1 MFGVLYVQAHDAE
14 GDLVLVGYPAVRL
27 STHYGAN
34 TPHNHG
40 PKKVEIIVGRL
51 KGRQYSPQFLE
62 SGSTPTASNQF
73 IPLTESP
80 APMYYG
86 V

>member
-1 MFGVLYVQAHDAE
+1 MYGVLYVQAQDGE
-14 GDLVLVGYPAVRL
+14 GDTVLVGYPAVRV
-27 STHYGAN
+27 STHYGAT

-51 KGRQYSPQFLE
+51 RGRQFSPTFLE
-62 SGSTPTASNQF
+62 VGSVPTAPNQF
-73 IPLTESP
+73 VPLTDSP
-80 APMYYG
+80 SPLYYG

>member
-1 MFGVLYVQAHDAE
+1 MFGVLYIQAQDGE
-14 GDLVLVGYPAVRL
+14 GDFVLVGYPAVRL
-27 STHYGAN
+27 STHYGAT
-34 TPHNHG
+34 TPQNHG

-62 SGSTPTASNQF
+62 AGSTPTASNQF
-73 IPLTESP
+73 VPLTDSP
-80 APMYYG
+80 VPMYYG